1 MELPVLWPV
10 LLLGLSGALAQ
21 TNLDEKVFVF
31 PKSSTNSYIQ
41 LKPHL
46 SEPLR
51 QFTVCLSFY
60 SDLSREL
67 ALLSCASRNTA
78 NEILLLKYSPTV
90 YHVYVGGNYH
100 AYTVSGSTDR
110 GNHWENVCVAWNS
123 TTGIVQLWID
133 RMPIPRKGLSKDYAI
148 TTDLVMMLGQEQD
161 SYGDLD
167 EKVFVFP
174 KPSSNSYV
182 QLKPHLPE
190 PLRQFTV
197 CLSFYTDLPREFALL
212 SCASRNRD
220 NEILLLKHSP
230 TVYNIYVGGNNHSY
244 IVTGNTDRGYH
255 WENVCVA
262 WSLTTGIV
270 QLFLDGM
277 ATPKKRP
284 IKRLRDYNR
293 FSDDVRPR
301 PRFVW
306 RFTCQTAVLRGG
318 NNRRLHV
325 GFCLASTR
333 TEEDLEKD
341 RACPS
346 VELDSSEL

>member
-1 MELPVLWPV
+1 M
-10 LLLGLSGALAQ
+10 
-21 TNLDEKVFVF
+21 
-31 PKSSTNSYIQ
+31 
-41 LKPHL
+41 
-46 SEPLR
+46 
-51 QFTVCLSFY
+51 
-60 SDLSREL
+60 
-67 ALLSCASRNTA
+67 
-78 NEILLLKYSPTV
+78 
-90 YHVYVGGNYH
+90 
-100 AYTVSGSTDR
+100 
-110 GNHWENVCVAWNS
+110 
-123 TTGIVQLWID
+123 
-133 RMPIPRKGLSKDYAI
+133 
-148 TTDLVMMLGQEQD
+148 
-161 SYGDLD
+161 DLD

-277 ATPKKRP
+277 ALPRKGLSKDYAITTDLVMMLGQDQDSYGGSLAKPQSFVGEITDVYMWDSVLPPQELRRIWRKTVP
-284 IKRLRDYNR
+284 APVLNWTALNFEIKGY
-293 FSDDVRPR
+293 V
-301 PRFVW
+301 
-306 RFTCQTAVLRGG
+306 VL
-318 NNRRLHV
+318 
-325 GFCLASTR
+325 
-333 TEEDLEKD
+333 E
-341 RACPS
+341 PS
-346 VELDSSEL
+346 LD